1 MFKSLRSFASLV
13 LFCLFLLLLNAPVSA
28 QATSL
33 AQAFIREINAE
44 AFPEMAVIFR
54 AINGDNSA
62 SLALSPEEIALYDNG
77 VLVENVQIQASD
89 RTPVHTIFVIDS
101 GTYARFVDY
110 EEEVLRDA
118 LMAFL
123 EGSGFRDG
131 VDSVTVLG
139 TTSATANNTTTLL
152 PVTQQGADFSR
163 FAGTFEFDAVG
174 NPNGLFVVE
183 SGMDVLNRVVDEEG
197 LEGAAIVYLGG
208 LIDRITQSQAARD
221 ATQLS
226 TEAKANNIRI
236 HVISTRTD
244 YETPLRNLTEE
255 SGGQYYHLQAD
266 GNNTNALQRI
276 YTDIQQQGAAYE
288 ASYRAPSAESGTHQ
302 VAIVPVE
309 ESAENAART
318 AAYVVE
324 AAVPTI
330 EITTP
335 ADGADFRR
343 NVIREG
349 NTLFYDLDSITVTAR
364 LALPDN
370 RIVEAA
376 ELVVDGVT
384 KLTTEP
390 DPTSGRMQFA
400 WDITDIETE
409 GANPK
414 PIKVRIR
421 DEFGNEFESPTIT
434 TQVLVEPGME
444 IPPTNTPM
452 PTPTPVP
459 PRVTTACEI
468 DPNSPDCIGEW
479 ATRIIPWV
487 GFAIMAILAVILFI
501 NRRKVADVGGRAYQA
516 VANEV
521 RKTLLGGSGGRGQ
534 TVLATF
540 EVLMARRDLVGQE
553 IKIYTHT
560 TTFGRDPK
568 LCDVQL
574 YDEDENSTVSGLHC
588 TLQYDKNRGVF
599 MLTDDNSTAG
609 TVVNGKAIRPNDPI
623 ELEDGDEIR
632 LGDPFR
638 RGARLLFKRTIGTD
652 SDDAA
657 VTTYEPLK
665 TIFDDEQHILFE
677 EEDSNNKTIVEDGD
691 SYELP
696 ELNPEDR
703 TTLTDLPDDDEWL
716 NQLN

>member
-33 AQAFIREINAE
+33 AQAFIREIDAE
-44 AFPEMAVIFR
+44 AFPEIAMVFR

-62 SLALSPEEIALYDNG
+62 SLSLTPEEIALYDNG
-77 VLVENVQIQASD
+77 VLVEDVQIQESD
-89 RTPVHTIFVIDS
+89 RTPVHTVFVIDS

-110 EEEVLRDA
+110 DDEVLRDA
-118 LMAFL
+118 LIAFL
-123 EGSGFRDG
+123 EGSDFRDG

-152 PVTQQGADFSR
+152 PTTQQGADFSR
-163 FAGTFEFDAVG
+163 FAGTFEFDTAG

-183 SGMDVLNRVVDEEG
+183 SGMNVLNRVVDEEG

-236 HVISTRTD
+236 HAISTRTD

-255 SGGQYYHLQAD
+255 SGGQYYHLQSD
-266 GNNTNALQRI
+266 GNNTNTLQRI
-276 YTDIQQQGAAYE
+276 YADIQQQGTAYE
-288 ASYRAPSAESGTHQ
+288 ARYRAPSADPGSHQ
-302 VAIVPVE
+302 VAIVPAGDSV
-309 ESAENAART
+309 ENAART

-324 AAVPTI
+324 AAEPTI

-335 ADGADFRR
+335 ADGAEFRR
-343 NVIREG
+343 NVVREG
-349 NTLFYDLDSITVTAR
+349 DTLFYDLDSITITAR

-370 RIVEAA
+370 RMVEVA

-390 DPTSGRMQFA
+390 DPASGRMQFT
-400 WDITDIETE
+400 WDITGIETE

-421 DEFGNEFESPTIT
+421 DEFGNEYESPTIT
-434 TQVLVEPGME
+434 AQVIVEPGME

-459 PRVTTACEI
+459 PKVTTACEI

-487 GFAIMAILAVILFI
+487 GFAIMAVLAVILFI
-501 NRRKVADVGGRAYQA
+501 NRRKVADVGGRAY
-516 VANEV
+516 
-521 RKTLLGGSGGRGQ
+521 
-534 TVLATF
+534 
-540 EVLMARRDLVGQE
+540 
-553 IKIYTHT
+553 
-560 TTFGRDPK
+560 
-568 LCDVQL
+568 C
-574 YDEDENSTVSGLHC
+574 
-588 TLQYDKNRGVF
+588 
-599 MLTDDNSTAG
+599 
-609 TVVNGKAIRPNDPI
+609 
-623 ELEDGDEIR
+623 
-632 LGDPFR
+632 
-638 RGARLLFKRTIGTD
+638 RLL
-652 SDDAA
+652 
-657 VTTYEPLK
+657 
-665 TIFDDEQHILFE
+665 
-677 EEDSNNKTIVEDGD
+677 
-691 SYELP
+691 
-696 ELNPEDR
+696 
-703 TTLTDLPDDDEWL
+703 
-716 NQLN
+716 